1 MTLVAD
7 VFPEIPFP
15 KNMVSKYLK
24 GRVSEDP
31 WIDNKTNGSKHC
43 CNLNGRTSTIFINHC
58 EGSFIENSLF

>member
-15 KNMVSKYLK
+15 KDMVSKYLK

-31 WIDNKTNGSKHC
+31 
-43 CNLNGRTSTIFINHC
+43 
-58 EGSFIENSLF
+58 

>member
-31 WIDNKTNGSKHC
+31 
-43 CNLNGRTSTIFINHC
+43 
-58 EGSFIENSLF
+58 